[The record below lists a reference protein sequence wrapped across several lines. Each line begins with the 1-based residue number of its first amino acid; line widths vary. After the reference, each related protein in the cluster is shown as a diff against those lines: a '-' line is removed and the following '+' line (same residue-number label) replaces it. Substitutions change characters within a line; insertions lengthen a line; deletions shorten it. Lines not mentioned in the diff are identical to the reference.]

1 MQIFDAFSTIVMTMF
16 QHKDVFFEMQEK
28 YITKSSNFLSENGVN
43 FILKWK
49 KNSKNNTWL
58 LLW

>member
-28 YITKSSNFLSENGVN
+28 YITKSSNFLFENGVN
-43 FILKWK
+43 FILK
-49 KNSKNNTWL
+49 
-58 LLW
+58 

>member
-1 MQIFDAFSTIVMTMF
+1 MTMF
-16 QHKDVFFEMQEK
+16 EQKDVFFEMQEK
-28 YITKSSNFLSENGVN
+28 YITKSGSFLSKNGVN

-49 KNSKNNTWL
+49 KKRENNTWL